1 MQNWSKPYLLD
12 WELRLLVDVLVADP
26 LLFLIPNEEDDF
38 LFLFWCV
45 ALATVSLCGN
55 IMPDAGVATTR
66 LVSVLQLAAFF
77 CLFFGMYLIYRHNL
91 NGCRCI

>member
-1 MQNWSKPYLLD
+1 
-12 WELRLLVDVLVADP
+12 
-26 LLFLIPNEEDDF
+26 LIPNEEDDF

-77 CLFFGMYLIYRHNL
+77 YLFFGRPLQRTRLELVDVFNL
-91 NGCRCI
+91 